1 MTPVLKTVTRRGRL
15 ICLTS
20 VMKKTL
26 ALVFKVLSLQS
37 IFSVIGALGSVCLL
51 HTSPTMEKHRNV
63 RKGLRVPKM
72 TPRHIEILKNM
83 HNRRPYWHKPLIV
96 PTSPLSRT
104 THPKNQ
110 FEAEDR
116 KIQEEVLAKSTPD
129 EPIDITEFSKLANQ
143 ATKDEV
149 KGQHCELHSF
159 HFLIIRK
166 FFCFQCRRLSI
177 FADI

>member
-1 MTPVLKTVTRRGRL
+1 MRA
-15 ICLTS
+15 S
-20 VMKKTL
+20 N
-26 ALVFKVLSLQS
+26 LSNISYEKEFLNLQCD
-37 IFSVIGALGSVCLL
+37 FSVIGGLGSVCLL

-83 HNRRPYWHKPLIV
+83 HNRRPYWHKPMIV

-104 THPKNQ
+104 AHPKNQ
-110 FEAEDR
+110 FEVEDR

-143 ATKDEV
+143 ATKDQV
-149 KGQHCELHSF
+149 KGQHFDLHFFIFESCVNSF
-159 HFLIIRK
+159 VSNAGDTHYSRTQKSQI
-166 FFCFQCRRLSI
+166 S
-177 FADI
+177 